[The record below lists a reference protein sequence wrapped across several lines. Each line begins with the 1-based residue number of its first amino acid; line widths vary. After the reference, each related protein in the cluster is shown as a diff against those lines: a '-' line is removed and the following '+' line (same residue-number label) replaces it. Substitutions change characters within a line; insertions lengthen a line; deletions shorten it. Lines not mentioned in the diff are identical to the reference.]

1 METTDMKT
9 AEASIIEK
17 VERWEKKTAL
27 EATGYSTA
35 DRTDKMPVVKTL
47 DRPAQ
52 MSQIPSGLG
61 FLDIQILKSIGA
73 LPEPSGQEKAQAL
86 LSRIK
91 RNAQYMVDLVKLDLA
106 SQEDLSHIAKNIA
119 IDAEQIAVSSARLEK
134 RDVMTFAS
142 VADID

>member
-1 METTDMKT
+1 MKI

-27 EATGYSTA
+27 EATGYSKVC
-35 DRTDKMPVVKTL
+35 RTDKMPVVRTL
-47 DRPAQ
+47 ERPAQ
-52 MSQIPSGLG
+52 TSQIPSGLG
-61 FLDIQILKSIGA
+61 FLDIQVLKTIGA

-91 RNAQYMVDLVKLDLA
+91 RNAQYMVDLVRLDLA

-119 IDAEQIAVSSARLEK
+119 LDAEKIAVSGARFET
-134 RDVMTFAS
+134 RDVMTLAN
-142 VADID
+142 VADMD